1 MHTKIQSIS
10 STQSENFKVQVSGL
24 EKRIDRIKKSQ
35 GQIKESI
42 KEQYEE
48 ITPVK
53 ERIEEQQAE
62 FERINETIDEKLAT
76 Y

>member
-1 MHTKIQSIS
+1 MMQNKFKVMHTKIQSIS

-42 KEQYEE
+42 KD
-48 ITPVK
+48 
-53 ERIEEQQAE
+53 QQDE
-62 FERINETIDEKLAT
+62 FKPIKDSID
-76 Y
+76 